1 MTLDHLVRTLFEVWQ
16 SASAAGKAP
25 QSVVMLGA
33 PGIGKTSAAMALAAR
48 MTAHE
53 RTLGATCDAVCEV
66 RDLSS
71 CLPEDI
77 GGLPYRDGGV
87 TRYAPQQWME
97 RLCDPSS
104 YGVLI
109 LDDLPA
115 AMAAVQVA
123 TRQLVLTHCIHD
135 AKLSPRIMVIVTGNR
150 RQDRSGATALPA
162 HFRNSVMMVPVEADA
177 AEWEQWYVA
186 QGLPAV
192 IPNFIKF
199 RPGFFSQLPADADA
213 NGAFATPRS
222 WVALARVLEAANRA
236 GALREVASGLVG
248 EGVANEF
255 LHYSVVHLSLP
266 DIRAVLADPARVV
279 PDPGETMALPDRAVA
294 LVQALASAAAEDGLG
309 AEPVPALAKYLSAL
323 AWLTHHSGCE
333 YAAISIDTFTTQQG
347 SVEDLQRA
355 ARTLQSNEQVS
366 LMMNRLTAAF
376 GGS

>member
-1 MTLDHLVRTLFEVWQ
+1 
-16 SASAAGKAP
+16 
-25 QSVVMLGA
+25 
-33 PGIGKTSAAMALAAR
+33 
-48 MTAHE
+48 
-53 RTLGATCDAVCEV
+53 
-66 RDLSS
+66 
-71 CLPEDI
+71 
-77 GGLPYRDGGV
+77 
-87 TRYAPQQWME
+87 
-97 RLCDPSS
+97 
-104 YGVLI
+104 VLI

-309 AEPVPALAKYLSAL
+309 AEVPALAKYLSAL